1 MRVKILKYEEE
12 LNDSNLNT
20 EKKLKDLRKE
30 RDELM
35 ELSIQRGKLIQV
47 KNFLPA
53 NKMTIRNLLIESVSL
68 KRLL

>member
-53 NKMTIRNLLIESVSL
+53 KNLLKLII
-68 KRLL
+68 K